1 MSTCQTE
8 KYGPLTGI
16 TFLETYTDGS
26 PKGCAFDEPNTI
38 NTPVGILVP
47 NYGAANLRNRE
58 GLALEFF
65 KSGQIK
71 SIDLENATEVITSLG
86 TLSAER
92 ISFYENG
99 RIHRLFPLNGRING
113 YWTEHDEYTLA
124 KPMAFDLAV
133 GAFSAKV
140 VSLCFYESGALKS
153 LTMWPQETIEINS
166 PDGLVKVRYGF
177 SLYENGQ
184 LKSFEPALPE
194 PIVTPIGIVIAYD
207 SNAHGINCDEN
218 SVNYSP
224 AGVIR
229 SLITGNN
236 GLMITA
242 PEGKQF
248 VQPLMKPGTLDPE
261 ILVPEPMTIVFS
273 DDKMEIIQDD
283 IVTVDLKTATVR
295 AILVHDPMKKSC
307 GDCSSCSSCG

>member
-8 KYGPLTGI
+8 KYGPLSGI
-16 TFLETYTDGS
+16 TFLETYNDGS

-47 NYGAANLRNRE
+47 NYGPANLRNRE

-124 KPMAFDLAV
+124 KPIAFDLPV
-133 GAFSAKV
+133 GSFSAKV
-140 VSLCFYESGALKS
+140 VSLCFY
-153 LTMWPQETIEINS
+153 
-166 PDGLVKVRYGF
+166 
-177 SLYENGQ
+177 
-184 LKSFEPALPE
+184 
-194 PIVTPIGIVIAYD
+194 
-207 SNAHGINCDEN
+207 
-218 SVNYSP
+218 
-224 AGVIR
+224 
-229 SLITGNN
+229 
-236 GLMITA
+236 
-242 PEGKQF
+242 
-248 VQPLMKPGTLDPE
+248 
-261 ILVPEPMTIVFS
+261 
-273 DDKMEIIQDD
+273 
-283 IVTVDLKTATVR
+283 
-295 AILVHDPMKKSC
+295 
-307 GDCSSCSSCG
+307 

>member
-1 MSTCQTE
+1 MTIYQTE
-8 KYGPLTGI
+8 KYGTLTGI
-16 TFLETYTDGS
+16 SFLETYTDGS
-26 PKGCAFDEPNTI
+26 LKGCAFDEANTI
-38 NTPVGILVP
+38 TTPVGILVP
-47 NYGAANLRNRE
+47 QHGPAKLRNRE

-86 TLSAER
+86 NLSAER
-92 ISFYENG
+92 ISFYESG

-113 YWTEHDEYTLA
+113 YWTEHDEYSLA
-124 KPMAFDLAV
+124 KAMAFDLAV
-133 GAFSAKV
+133 GAFSTKV

-166 PDGLVKVRYGF
+166 PDGLMKVRYGF

-218 SVNYSP
+218 SVTYSP
-224 AGVIR
+224 TGVIR
-229 SLITGNN
+229 SLITGHN
-236 GLMITA
+236 GLMITT

-248 VQPLMKPGTLDPE
+248 VQPLMKPGPLDPE
-261 ILVPEPMTIVFS
+261 VLVPQPMTIVFS
-273 DDKMEIIQDD
+273 DGKMEIIQDD
-283 IVTVDLKTATVR
+283 IVTVNLKTATVR
-295 AILVHDPMKKSC
+295 AILVHDPMKNSC

>member
-1 MSTCQTE
+1 MSICQTQN
-8 KYGPLTGI
+8 YGSLTGI
-16 TFLETYTDGS
+16 TSLETYTDGS
-26 PKGCAFDEPNTI
+26 LKGCAFDEPNTI
-38 NTPVGILVP
+38 NTPIGILVP
-47 NYGAANLRNRE
+47 NYGSANLRNRE

-71 SIDLENATEVITSLG
+71 SIDLENATAVITSLG
-86 TLSAER
+86 SLSAER

-113 YWTEHDEYTLA
+113 YWTEDDEYTLA
-124 KPMAFDLAV
+124 KAIDFDLAV

-177 SLYENGQ
+177 SLYENGK

-207 SNAHGINCDEN
+207 SLAHGINCDQN
-218 SVNYSP
+218 SVNYSA
-224 AGVIR
+224 AGMIR

-236 GLMITA
+236 GLLITE
-242 PEGKQF
+242 PEGKKF
-248 VQPLMKPGTLDPE
+248 IQPLMKPGTLDPDV
-261 ILVPEPMTIVFS
+261 LVPEPMTIVFT
-273 DDKMEIIQDD
+273 DGKIEIIQDD

-295 AILVHDPMKKSC
+295 TILVHDPMKKSC